1 MQNQM
6 KKVVLIALIIMNLM
20 VMAGQIWPA
29 ATPPFAHKVN
39 LTFLILS
46 LSYFLVALLKVKK

>member
-1 MQNQM
+1 MQNKM
-6 KKVVLIALIIMNLM
+6 KRVILIALIILNIM
-20 VMAGQIWPA
+20 VLAGQIWPTA
-29 ATPPFAHKVN
+29 IPPFAHKVN